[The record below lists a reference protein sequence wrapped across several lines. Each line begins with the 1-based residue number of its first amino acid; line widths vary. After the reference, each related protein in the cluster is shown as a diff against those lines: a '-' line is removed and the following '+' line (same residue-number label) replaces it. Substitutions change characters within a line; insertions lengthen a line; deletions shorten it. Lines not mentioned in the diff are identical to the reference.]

1 MKRLS
6 LILLSVFCF
15 PTLAV
20 AQALFLNPV
29 YDLPGNKGFE
39 VVDRLGTDTARIWCD
54 AARAARSRGA
64 AATERIYVIRG
75 YGMSSSKPG
84 TDGVSFSTRPSNSV
98 LEAAA
103 SLKGPRT
110 LSLTHVGNNMTVG
123 QGTGYCVFEIDG

>member
-6 LILLSVFCF
+6 LILLPVFCF
-15 PTLAV
+15 PTPAV

-54 AARAARSRGA
+54 AARAARSRGVGV
-64 AATERIYVIRG
+64 TERLYVTRG
-75 YGMSSSKPG
+75 YGPSLSTPG
-84 TDGVSFSTRPSNSV
+84 IDGVAFSTRPSNSV

-110 LSLTHVGNNMTVG
+110 LSLTDVGNNMTVG